1 MRISDWSSDVCS
13 SDLVAASV
21 VIAATARH
29 SAQNIA
35 FHEVGRQ
42 AVMADPN
49 WRDGDYYYADSPAA
63 GLAVARMAAHI
74 TYLSEAGLTAK
85 FGRKLQDRP
94 GKPNGA
100 KRSEEHKSELQSL
113 MRISYDIFCLIKNN
127 MAIKNKHTTH
137 ILCTNIT
144 T

>member
-63 GLAVARMAAHI
+63 GLAVARMAAHN

-100 KRSEEHKSELQSL
+100 KTFGFDADFQEIGRATSRERGCHVV
-113 MRISYDIFCLIKNN
+113 
-127 MAIKNKHTTH
+127 
-137 ILCTNIT
+137 
-144 T
+144 

>member
-74 TYLSEAGLTAK
+74 TYLSEAGGTDLYPQEAV
-85 FGRKLQDRP
+85 GRLGPVRRGQGQGHPRRARLDR
-94 GKPNGA
+94 
-100 KRSEEHKSELQSL
+100 KSTRLNS
-113 MRISYDIFCLIKNN
+113 S
-127 MAIKNKHTTH
+127 H
-137 ILCTNIT
+137 
-144 T
+144 

>member
-1 MRISDWSSDVCS
+1 MYWDVDFGLCFFFSSRRRHTRCA
-13 SDLVAASV
+13 LVTGVQTCALPIL
-21 VIAATARH
+21 IAATARH

-74 TYLSEAGLTAK
+74 TYLSEAGLTAQ

-94 GKPNGA
+94 GKPN
-100 KRSEEHKSELQSL
+100 RSEEHTSELQSL
-113 MRISYDIFCLIKNN
+113 MRISYAVFCLK
-127 MAIKNKHTTH
+127 KKKKYQQ
-137 ILCTNIT
+137 
-144 T
+144 

>member
-1 MRISDWSSDVCS
+1 MGRAQAMLLDHRGIERLEAVVGGSMGGMQALSWAATFPER
-13 SDLVAASV
+13 VAASV

-74 TYLSEAGLTAK
+74 T
-85 FGRKLQDRP
+85 
-94 GKPNGA
+94 
-100 KRSEEHKSELQSL
+100 RSEEHTSELQSL
-113 MRISYDIFCLIKNN
+113 MRISYAVFCLKK
-127 MAIKNKHTTH
+127 KNKLTTQ
-137 ILCTNIT
+137 
-144 T
+144 